1 MDNMVLTSILKA
13 NDEIDERILNN
24 IMFFLMDNITK
35 TMVDFWGN
43 QTLKKDKLYEIYFS
57 IVIDGIKSL
66 FKMNSHRRSY
76 IKNKGLAEIE
86 ILTDL
91 KKTDTKID
99 LAYERHELTSD
110 IDGFLTQFKATLDT
124 LARSLNPLFN
134 LKFDGWHKAKGK
146 SGIKIVNA
154 LNNLPSNIKIKIDK
168 LNTFIQDN
176 IDPITYLV
184 LLRDIPMHRGGLKNV
199 SNFTYR
205 TNNRSLVSPKI
216 IHPDGTVE
224 DVEIFLTRQM
234 NNFVDFVQNF
244 IFSSLISIAPGM
256 TIGLNQKGGFVW
268 YIPKE
273 NIK

>member
-134 LKFDGWHKAKGK
+134 LKFDG
-146 SGIKIVNA
+146 
-154 LNNLPSNIKIKIDK
+154 
-168 LNTFIQDN
+168 
-176 IDPITYLV
+176 
-184 LLRDIPMHRGGLKNV
+184 
-199 SNFTYR
+199 
-205 TNNRSLVSPKI
+205 
-216 IHPDGTVE
+216 
-224 DVEIFLTRQM
+224 
-234 NNFVDFVQNF
+234 
-244 IFSSLISIAPGM
+244 
-256 TIGLNQKGGFVW
+256 
-268 YIPKE
+268 
-273 NIK
+273 